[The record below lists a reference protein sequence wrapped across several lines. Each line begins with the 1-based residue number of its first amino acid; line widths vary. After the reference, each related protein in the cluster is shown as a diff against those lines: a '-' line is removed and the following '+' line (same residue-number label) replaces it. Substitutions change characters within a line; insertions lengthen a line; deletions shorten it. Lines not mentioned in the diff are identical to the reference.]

1 MPSQNDVNDN
11 LLLSADTATELPD
24 EAGADSREAVLPAEA
39 AAPPISIAAHGTQSD
54 THTATEPGSGHAA
67 GHTDGEAA
75 GESGVT
81 DVKHSG
87 DGAAAAST
95 PAAPPAAAHDG
106 TDGHI
111 DGHAAAPT
119 PATESAE
126 HHHGHHDGHHDGAAT
141 ADETSAASAGSAEG
155 SEENAP
161 MEQLLEQYASPAPS
175 GAEGKSI
182 EGRVVAFVE
191 AGVVVDVGGKL
202 EGLIPAQELME
213 LGMPLPFQAGQTIEV
228 EKLGEVKDGYALL
241 SHIRAHKRQVW
252 KQLEQAHRDNTTL
265 TGKVVDRIRGGLVLD
280 IGVRAFLPASQ
291 LDMKPVHDL
300 DAWKDQEVAV
310 RILKLNRKRGNVVVS
325 RRVLL
330 EDEQKS
336 KREAV
341 MSTMVEGAVIHGKVK
356 NITEYGAFVDLG
368 GVDGLLHVSDM
379 VWGRITHPSEIL
391 KPGDELDVQI
401 LHFDKDRGR
410 ISLGRKQLIP
420 DPWASVPERMP
431 AGSRVKGRIVSLT
444 DYGAFVQL
452 EPGIEGL
459 VHISEMTWSR
469 RMKHPSKIVKVGD
482 EVEVAVLEVR
492 PDIRRISLGLKQTQ
506 PDPWDGVAAKYT
518 AGTLINGRVRN
529 VTDFGAFV
537 EIEDGVEGL
546 IHIGDISWTERVD
559 NPADKFKKGDH
570 VEARV
575 LKVDAE
581 HRRLSLGI
589 KQLHD
594 PAADWMEQHHLD
606 EIVRGKVT
614 RLTTFGAFVELAP
627 AVEGLCHISEI
638 EERRSKGEREKQMHD
653 GNKIGPL
660 TPGQEYDF
668 KIIKL
673 DPEQRK
679 ISISYRAA
687 NKQAERV
694 EMETYHA
701 AKTATPKS
709 SPTATIG
716 DAIKAKL
723 KTP

>member
-11 LLLSADTATELPD
+11 LLLASADTATELPD
-24 EAGADSREAVLPAEA
+24 EAGSDSHEAVLPAEA
-39 AAPPISIAAHGTQSD
+39 AAPPSSIAEQD
-54 THTATEPGSGHAA
+54 TAGHAA
-67 GHTDGEAA
+67 GPADG
-75 GESGVT
+75 
-81 DVKHSG
+81 
-87 DGAAAAST
+87 AAAST
-95 PAAPPAAAHDG
+95 PAAPPSATHAG
-106 TDGHI
+106 TDG
-111 DGHAAAPT
+111 DGSGHASESLASES
-119 PATESAE
+119 PAVPES
-126 HHHGHHDGHHDGAAT
+126 GDHHDGAAT
-141 ADETSAASAGSAEG
+141 AEETAAAGTESAEGSEG

-161 MEQLLEQYASPAPS
+161 MEQLLEQYATPAPA
-175 GAEGKSI
+175 GAEGKTI

-241 SHIRAHKRQVW
+241 SHLRAHKRQVW

-265 TGKVVDRIRGGLVLD
+265 TGKVVDRIKGGVVLD

-291 LDMKPVHDL
+291 LDLKPVHDL
-300 DAWKDQEVAV
+300 DAWKDKEVTV

-330 EDEQKS
+330 EDEQKAN
-336 KREAV
+336 REAV
-341 MSTMVEGAVIHGKVK
+341 MSTLVEGAVIHGKVK

-401 LHFDKDRGR
+401 LRFEKERGR

-420 DPWASVPERMP
+420 DPWATVPERMP

-452 EPGIEGL
+452 EPGVEGL
-459 VHISEMTWSR
+459 VHVSEMTWSR

-594 PAADWMEQHHLD
+594 PAVEWMQQHHVD

-614 RLTTFGAFVELAP
+614 RLATFGAFVELAP

-638 EERRSKGEREKQMHD
+638 EERRSKGDREKQMHD
-653 GNKIGPL
+653 SSKLGPL
-660 TPGQEYDF
+660 AAGQEFDF
-668 KIIKL
+668 KLIKM

-694 EMETYHA
+694 EMETFHA
-701 AKTATPKS
+701 AKAAMPKS

-723 KTP
+723 RTP